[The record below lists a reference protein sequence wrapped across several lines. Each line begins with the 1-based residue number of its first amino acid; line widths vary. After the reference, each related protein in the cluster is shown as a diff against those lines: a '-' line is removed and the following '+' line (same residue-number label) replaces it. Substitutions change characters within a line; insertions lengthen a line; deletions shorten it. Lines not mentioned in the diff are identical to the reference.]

1 MEEVY
6 PPPFLIYLGRI
17 FKEDRNMLVTIKK
30 YEREVSWG
38 AKDPKTGKLKAQYD
52 NTSTKW
58 VPGLNRTTGQ
68 LRTGLPDIKTE
79 AKFEKALGLE
89 QGSLK
94 VTSEFWDSFMVIIP
108 EEGLQINTDVPM
120 HDLWYHAL
128 KADPTI
134 ATSQVEANKPGIE
147 FVMVTEN
154 EEAKSKNLERD
165 IIAKSYAKFATM
177 TQDEITDALYMLG
190 EMPGSTDPEV
200 CRNLLGDA
208 LESNPAKFL
217 RVVGDPYFDDKV
229 WIIKLIKKGVV
240 KKDGVGKGYN
250 LPLRFNDFLLGES
263 IDAAVAYLK
272 AKDNQ
277 NILIGLKKAEEAVDK
292 L

>member
-1 MEEVY
+1 
-6 PPPFLIYLGRI
+6 
-17 FKEDRNMLVTIKK
+17 MLVTIKK
-30 YEREVSWG
+30 HEREVSWG

-58 VPGLNRTTGQ
+58 VPGLNKSTGQ
-68 LRTGLPDIKTE
+68 LRTGLASTKDET
-79 AKFEKALGLE
+79 KFEKALGLE

-94 VTSEFWDSFMVIIP
+94 ITSDYWSNFFIIIP
-108 EEGLQINTDVPM
+108 ENGLEIDTEVPM

-128 KADPTI
+128 KADPTV
-134 ATSQVEANKPGIE
+134 ATSQTEANMPGIE

-154 EEAKSKNLERD
+154 EEAKSKNKERD
-165 IIAKSYAKFATM
+165 IVAKAFARFATM
-177 TQDEITDALYMLG
+177 TQDEVTDALYMLG
-190 EMPGSTDPEV
+190 EMPGSTDSEV
-200 CRNLLGDA
+200 CRNLLGDL
-208 LESNPAKFL
+208 LEGNPAKFL
-217 RVVGDPYFDDKV
+217 RVVGDPHFEDKV

-250 LPLRFNDFLLGES
+250 LPLRFNDILLGES

-272 AKDNQ
+272 SKDNQ
-277 NILIGLKKAEEAVDK
+277 NILIGLKKAEEAIDK